1 MKKFMVLL
9 AAASLSLAHADVTD
23 ILKQGADVLGA
34 TQSGNYK
41 ELLASAANRAVA
53 ELAKGYIH
61 SKTAKIELPPSL
73 KAAAKL
79 ARKVG
84 GDKWERE
91 LVVSMN
97 DAATKAVSGASKI
110 FLQDLK
116 SMSDADVKKLI
127 GGGDTALSEYLQSKS
142 GAKLRAVF
150 RPIVSD
156 MMLNLDRRKNYE
168 NFVFRPIV
176 SDMMS
181 KNSFAT
187 AYNGLNSFA
196 QNKIAGNEAVQNI
209 ARGLG
214 ASEYLPKQGEDLND
228 YITQKTLN
236 GLFAVMREKESALRG
251 SAVGKGA
258 GILGKVL

>member
-23 ILKQGADVLGA
+23 ILKQGADALGA

-41 ELLASAANRAVA
+41 DLLASATNRATS

-84 GDKWERE
+84 GDKWEQQ

-116 SMSDADVKKLI
+116 SMSDDDVKKLI
-127 GGGDTALSEYLQSKS
+127 GGDTALSEYLQSKS
-142 GAKLRAVF
+142 GAKLRA
-150 RPIVSD
+150 
-156 MMLNLDRRKNYE
+156 
-168 NFVFRPIV
+168 VFRPIV

-228 YITQKTLN
+228 YITQKTLD

-258 GILGKVL
+258 EILGRVLK

>member
-1 MKKFMVLL
+1 MKKFIVLL

-34 TQSGNYK
+34 THSGNYK
-41 ELLASAANRAVA
+41 ELLASATNRAVA

-127 GGGDTALSEYLQSKS
+127 GGDTALSEYLQSKS
-142 GAKLRAVF
+142 GAKLRA
-150 RPIVSD
+150 
-156 MMLNLDRRKNYE
+156 
-168 NFVFRPIV
+168 VFRPIV

-228 YITQKTLN
+228 YIMQKTLD

-258 GILGKVL
+258 GILGKVLK

>member
-41 ELLASAANRAVA
+41 ELLASATNRAVA

-79 ARKVG
+79 AKKVG

-91 LVVSMN
+91 FVVSMN

-127 GGGDTALSEYLQSKS
+127 GGGNTALSEYLQSKS

-156 MMLNLDRRKNYE
+156 MM
-168 NFVFRPIV
+168 
-176 SDMMS
+176 S

-187 AYNGLNSFA
+187 AYNGLNSFVA
-196 QNKIAGNEAVQNI
+196 GSALAKSDTAKQLKGIATSM
-209 ARGLG
+209 G
-214 ASEYLPKQGEDLND
+214 AGEYIPQEDEDLNG
-228 YITQKTLN
+228 YITRKTLD
-236 GLFAVMREKESALRG
+236 GLFNVMSEKESSLRG
-251 SAVGKGA
+251 GAVEQGTKILQ
-258 GILGKVL
+258 GIFK

>member
-41 ELLASAANRAVA
+41 ELLASATNRAVA

-127 GGGDTALSEYLQSKS
+127 GGDTALSEYLQSRS
-142 GAKLRAVF
+142 GAKLRA
-150 RPIVSD
+150 
-156 MMLNLDRRKNYE
+156 
-168 NFVFRPIV
+168 VFRPIV

-196 QNKIAGNEAVQNI
+196 QNKIAGNEVVQNI

-228 YITQKTLN
+228 YITQKTLD
-236 GLFAVMREKESALRG
+236 GLFAVMREKESALRS

-258 GILGKVL
+258 GILGKVLK

>member
-41 ELLASAANRAVA
+41 ELLASATNRAVA

-127 GGGDTALSEYLQSKS
+127 GGDTALSEYFQSKS
-142 GAKLRAVF
+142 GAKLRA
-150 RPIVSD
+150 
-156 MMLNLDRRKNYE
+156 
-168 NFVFRPIV
+168 VFRPIV

-196 QNKIAGNEAVQNI
+196 QSKIAGNEAVQNI

-228 YITQKTLN
+228 YITQKTLD

-258 GILGKVL
+258 GILGKVLQ